1 MSQALCF
8 NDVQFEIIS
17 RNGQPWITARQLSQ
31 ALGYAR
37 EDSVLKIYERNKE
50 EFSSMMSATVKMT
63 VGLTEVVARIFS
75 MRGCH
80 LVGMLSRTPVAKAFR
95 KWVLDVLDR
104 LAAEE
109 RAALPEVPHIAIA
122 PSTTASRKP
131 LEKLV
136 KVWAARGGI
145 IVAQC
150 WTMVNA
156 AFNLQSITELP
167 EEWIPDAIAWVQGK
181 IDNLTPALPTPEPR
195 LPLYRNGRFYP
206 PHHKRKHVPG
216 PRETAL
222 MDFWNNEYNARVAEL
237 EDKFRALMDGLDAAL
252 GDLYPH
258 AVADLGRDANTM
270 FGVSCVLEG
279 MYAARNMA
287 QTSFKEALSKTR
299 LHMRM
304 ATSVAVALGQ

>member
-109 RAALPEVPHIAIA
+109 QAALPEVPHIKIT

-136 KVWAARGGI
+136 KVWAAQSGI

-156 AFNLQSITELP
+156 AFSLQSITELP

-181 IDNLTPALPTPEPR
+181 IDEQRQALPPSPGANPEQSRPIPAPIWNRAAPALAITDEIDVHLAAIREHIRHINDHEEAIFLAVRKGMPPLRGTGPR
-195 LPLYRNGRFYP
+195 SSLALLIYRNMENAGWSLHYALKTMEASAR
-206 PHHKRKHVPG
+206 
-216 PRETAL
+216 TAL
-222 MDFWNNEYNARVAEL
+222 
-237 EDKFRALMDGLDAAL
+237 AA
-252 GDLYPH
+252 
-258 AVADLGRDANTM
+258 GRI
-270 FGVSCVLEG
+270 
-279 MYAARNMA
+279 
-287 QTSFKEALSKTR
+287 
-299 LHMRM
+299 
-304 ATSVAVALGQ
+304 